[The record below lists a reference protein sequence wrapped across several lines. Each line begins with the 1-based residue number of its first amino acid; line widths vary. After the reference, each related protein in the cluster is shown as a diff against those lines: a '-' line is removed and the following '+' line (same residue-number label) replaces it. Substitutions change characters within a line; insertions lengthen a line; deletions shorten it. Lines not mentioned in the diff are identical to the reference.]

1 MEVMSNLEKALID
14 EINMNLECA
23 FEISTNTI
31 SEDAKLD
38 MAQEIVAEED
48 SLWEMLNNIIRD
60 KVYEYR
66 DKRVADLEKRIKYS
80 KSQMECCA
88 YGKSELADLQALED
102 ELAVLEEL

>member
-1 MEVMSNLEKALID
+1 MEVTNNLEKALID

-23 FEISTNTI
+23 FEINKDTI

-38 MAQEIVAEED
+38 MAQEIIDKED
-48 SLWEMLNNIIRD
+48 SLWEMLNSIICD
-60 KVYEYR
+60 KIYEYR
-66 DKRVADLEKRIKYS
+66 DKRVADLEKQIKYS

-102 ELAVLEEL
+102 ELVVLEEL